1 MKCSVRCA
9 FRLSRKQEGAIEC
22 VAQFQSSK
30 GVTSEVC
37 DGDDI
42 REGGSVLYKMS
53 GSSESDIYNSICES
67 EVRGTLEEYVGG
79 DARICNSNFCG
90 RELFGLVR
98 FIRHDGIS
106 RYSSMLRMAGFLS
119 GLRATHELS

>member
-53 GSSESDIYNSICES
+53 GSSRVIFTIPFANPK
-67 EVRGTLEEYVGG
+67 
-79 DARICNSNFCG
+79 
-90 RELFGLVR
+90 FG
-98 FIRHDGIS
+98 
-106 RYSSMLRMAGFLS
+106 AP
-119 GLRATHELS
+119 